1 MGRRF
6 YHWWFR
12 RWSRGATY
20 PRAVMGVLMAAVYVT
35 LAIDELGQK
44 NDETLGWL
52 CVGGSVIFIAL
63 AAADFSY
70 RRRHQPPPKAQ
81 WLDDALG

>member
-12 RWSRGATY
+12 RWSRRATY
-20 PRAVMGVLMAAVYVT
+20 PRAVLHALMAAVYVT
-35 LAIDELGQK
+35 LAFYALRK

-52 CVGGSVIFIAL
+52 GVGGSVIFIAR

-70 RRRHQPPPKAQ
+70 RRRHQPPPKAR